1 MENDRPDMLLFIDL
15 GFILLVGFL
24 MLTETDP
31 QAEVLLPSE
40 SEEESAPTLAYEVQF
55 NDRMQFMVLRLPERE
70 EGCFPVTLVELAT
83 CMEQASRMDTKVSFV
98 LAPQGRATVQQMVS
112 MLDLCTRRSWQCTV
126 SS

>member
-1 MENDRPDMLLFIDL
+1 MENDRADMLLFIDL

-24 MLTETDP
+24 MLTDTES

-40 SEEESAPTLAYEVQF
+40 SEEASAPSLAYEVQF
-55 NDRMQFMVLRLPERE
+55 DDRMSFVVLRLPERE
-70 EGCFPVTLVELAT
+70 PACAPVALVELAF
-83 CMEQASRMDTKVSFV
+83 CMEQASRQDSKVAFV

>member
-40 SEEESAPTLAYEVQF
+40 SEEAAAPTLAYEVQF
-55 NDRMQFMVLRLPERE
+55 NDRMQFMVLRLPDRE
-70 EGCFPVTLVELAT
+70 EGCVPITLVELAT